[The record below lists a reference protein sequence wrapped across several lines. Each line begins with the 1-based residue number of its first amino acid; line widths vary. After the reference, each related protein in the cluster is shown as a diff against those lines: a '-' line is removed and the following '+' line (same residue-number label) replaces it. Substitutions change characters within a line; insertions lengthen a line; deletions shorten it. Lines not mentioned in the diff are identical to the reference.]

1 MLGASMRHRL
11 LSLSLALLLLLTQQL
26 GALHLLSHVLHPGG
40 LGPAVWSDADL
51 VAAAPAAADADE
63 ATHAAAGDA
72 LCQVCLVLATL
83 VAAALP
89 AVWGWR
95 PPRPCPAALA
105 LPVPRPPARQARAP
119 CRARGPP
126 GLPALS

>member
-1 MLGASMRHRL
+1 MLGASMRRRL

-26 GALHLLSHVLHPGG
+26 GAVHLLSHVLHPDGH
-40 LGPAVWSDADL
+40 GPAAVADAGHTAGSAD
-51 VAAAPAAADADE
+51 AHAADS
-63 ATHAAAGDA
+63 THADAGDA

-95 PPRPCPAALA
+95 LPRPQAATLA
-105 LPVPRPPARQARAP
+105 LPAPRPAARRASAP
-119 CRARGPP
+119 YRARGPP
-126 GLPALS
+126 GLPALT

>member
-1 MLGASMRHRL
+1 MLGASMRRRL

-26 GALHLLSHVLHPGG
+26 GAVHLLSHVLHPAGH
-40 LGPAVWSDADL
+40 GPASVAHADH
-51 VAAAPAAADADE
+51 AAGPADAHAAE
-63 ATHAAAGDA
+63 ATRADAGDA

-95 PPRPCPAALA
+95 LPRPQAATLA
-105 LPVPRPPARQARAP
+105 LPAPRPPARRARAP
-119 CRARGPP
+119 YRARGPP
-126 GLPALS
+126 GLPALT

>member
-1 MLGASMRHRL
+1 MRRRL

-26 GALHLLSHVLHPGG
+26 GAVHLLSHVLHPGG
-40 LGPAVWSDADL
+40 HGPATAAQADQ
-51 VAAAPAAADADE
+51 VAGPAAATAAGSIQAD
-63 ATHAAAGDA
+63 AGDA

-83 VAAALP
+83 LAAALP

-95 PPRPCPAALA
+95 LPRLRAAALL
-105 LPVPRPPARQARAP
+105 LPAPRPPVRRASAP
-119 CRARGPP
+119 YRARGPP

>member
-1 MLGASMRHRL
+1 MLGTSMRRRL
-11 LSLSLALLLLLTQQL
+11 LSLFLALLLLLTQQL
-26 GALHLLSHVLHPGG
+26 GAAHLLSHVLHPGG
-40 LGPAVWSDADL
+40 HGPATSAHVDH
-51 VAAAPAAADADE
+51 AAGPATGHADE

-95 PPRPCPAALA
+95 QPRPQLAALV
-105 LPVPRPPARQARAP
+105 LPAPRLLARRASAP
-119 CRARGPP
+119 YRARGPP
-126 GLPALS
+126 GLPALT